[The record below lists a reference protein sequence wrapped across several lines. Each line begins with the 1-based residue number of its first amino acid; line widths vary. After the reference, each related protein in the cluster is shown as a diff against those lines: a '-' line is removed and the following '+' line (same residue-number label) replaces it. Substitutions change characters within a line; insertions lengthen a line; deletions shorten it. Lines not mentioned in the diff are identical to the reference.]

1 MSDNRAS
8 QLIQQLRD
16 ALELGDDDLATQIR
30 SDLFKEFGIEMA
42 DGGRVDLQAGG
53 MPKPKPTSRMGI
65 MASNAARALPG
76 VASRVGGKALNLGLG
91 TPALLYQLMAG
102 ETGGAF
108 DPVYGKYDDER
119 FTLDDVGV
127 EFDEPIPE
135 LGGYSYEELVND
147 PDYIEYA
154 KEYGVSPERYVT
166 ELIADAI
173 IIPEKGPAEPS
184 AFTME
189 ELEEYYGDTPFFQEY
204 KKNVPLG
211 DRASRGFDKVQS
223 GILSA
228 LNPFGAFDNMKV
240 FNN

>member
-154 KEYGVSPERYVT
+154 KEYGMSPERYVT

>member
-154 KEYGVSPERYVT
+154 KEYGMSPERYVT

-189 ELEEYYGDTPFFQEY
+189 ELEEYYGDTPFFQDY
-204 KKNVPLG
+204 KENMPLG
-211 DRASRGFDKVQS
+211 DKVSRGYDKFQS

-228 LNPFGAFDNMKV
+228 LNPFGAFTN
-240 FNN
+240 

>member
-1 MSDNRAS
+1 MKMSDNRAS

-53 MPKPKPTSRMGI
+53 MPKPKPTMGI

-76 VASRVGGKALNLGLG
+76 VASRVGGKALSLGLG
-91 TPALLYQLMAG
+91 TPALMYEVMAG
-102 ETGGAF
+102 QTGGAF
-108 DPVYGKYDDER
+108 GPIYGKYDDER
-119 FTLDDVGV
+119 FTLNDVGV

-135 LGGYSYEELVND
+135 LGGYSYEELVTD

-154 KEYGVSPERYVT
+154 KEFGMSPDRYVT
-166 ELIADAI
+166 ELIADTI
-173 IIPEKGPAEPS
+173 LIPKKGPADPS

-189 ELEEYYGDTPFFQEY
+189 ELEEYYGDTPFFRDYRE
-204 KKNVPLG
+204 NVPLG